1 MEPTKKLPPAVVTI
15 IVIVLIGAL
24 AAGVAILRSQS
35 DQSPTSGTSTSV
47 TPPQSSSQASAA
59 YQNGTYTAT
68 GTYVTPGG
76 RESITLTVTL
86 DNERIADASLQQ
98 NAKTEQAKEY
108 QQRFASGYKE
118 RVIGKDIDE
127 VSLVR
132 VAGSSLTSSG
142 FHDALEQIK
151 IDASV

>member
-1 MEPTKKLPPAVVTI
+1 MEPTKKLSPAIVTI
-15 IVIVLIGAL
+15 IAIVLIGAL
-24 AAGVAILRSQS
+24 ASAIAILRSQS
-35 DQSPTSGTSTSV
+35 DSSPSPDTSTNA
-47 TPPQSSSQASAA
+47 PQSTPQAGAV
-59 YQNGTYTAT
+59 YRNGTYTAT
-68 GTYVTPGG
+68 GSYVTPGG

-86 DNERIADASLQQ
+86 QNEVITDSSLEQ
-98 NAKTEQAKEY
+98 NAKSEQAKDY

-118 RVIGKDIDE
+118 RVVGKDIDE

-151 IDASV
+151 IDASI